1 MKEIPMN
8 LFATP
13 PQNTENHNASPMI
26 SLGNAAFESITSS
39 KQLMGEHIFH
49 YGFGFCGKTVLI
61 GCDKINNDDVNGK
74 EL

>member
-1 MKEIPMN
+1 MFNNRKEKS
-8 LFATP
+8 LEDTV
-13 PQNTENHNASPMI
+13 TNALQRI
-26 SLGNAAFESITSS
+26 KNKDYDQELVNRGIAR
-39 KQLMGEHIFH
+39 EHIFH